1 MKENCLRFLIGLL
14 ISLIVFSS
22 QILNAQTSS
31 PNELYIKSEIQNILS
46 TLSDNLNRF
55 EYLQKIFE
63 NTGKNDK
70 NYDEYKNIWISTT
83 LAINAIASVCEYEN
97 ELLTLFL
104 DLRKKRR
111 VHYFDVRIRSLE
123 TSIKQITIMSE
134 QIQINNK
141 LMPPDLAERQLY
153 DNLKKNIDSSIDLLE
168 KSKDLILQLKKNHP
182 LPVSS
187 RLKSFLQLRLL

>member
-1 MKENCLRFLIGLL
+1 MKIKYLILLISLL
-14 ISLIVFSS
+14 ISLIVFRT

-31 PNELYIKSEIQNILS
+31 PDELYIKSEIQTILS

-55 EYLQKIFE
+55 EYLQKMFE
-63 NTGKNDK
+63 NTGKDDK

-83 LAINAIASVCEYEN
+83 LASNAIASVCEYEN
-97 ELLTLFL
+97 DLLTLFM
-104 DLRKKRR
+104 DLKEKRR
-111 VHYFDVRIRSLE
+111 AHYFDVRIRSLE

-153 DNLKKNIDSSIDLLE
+153 DKLKKNIDSSIDLLG
-168 KSKDLILQLKKNHP
+168 KSKDLIMQLKKE
-182 LPVSS
+182 
-187 RLKSFLQLRLL
+187 

>member
-1 MKENCLRFLIGLL
+1 MKKKCPILLICLL
-14 ISLIVFSS
+14 ISLIVFST

-31 PNELYIKSEIQNILS
+31 PDELYIKSEIQTILS
-46 TLSDNLNRF
+46 TLSDNSNRF
-55 EYLQKIFE
+55 EYLQKLLE
-63 NTGKNDK
+63 NTGKDDK
-70 NYDEYKNIWISTT
+70 NYDEHKNIWISTT

-97 ELLTLFL
+97 DLLTLFM
-104 DLRKKRR
+104 DLKEKRR
-111 VHYFDVRIRSLE
+111 AHYFDVRIRSLE

-168 KSKDLILQLKKNHP
+168 KSKDLIIQLKK
-182 LPVSS
+182 
-187 RLKSFLQLRLL
+187 K

>member
-1 MKENCLRFLIGLL
+1 MKKNCPIFLIGML
-14 ISLIVFSS
+14 ISLVVFST

-31 PNELYIKSEIQNILS
+31 TDELYVKSEIQTILS

-55 EYLQKIFE
+55 EYLQKLFE

-97 ELLTLFL
+97 ELITLFM
-104 DLRKKRR
+104 DLKRKRR
-111 VHYFDVRIRSLE
+111 AHYFDVRIRSLE

-134 QIQINNK
+134 QIQINNT
-141 LMPPDLAERQLY
+141 LMPPDIAERQLY
-153 DNLKKNIDSSIDLLE
+153 DNLKKNIDSSIDLLG
-168 KSKDLILQLKKNHP
+168 KSKDLIKQLKKE
-182 LPVSS
+182 
-187 RLKSFLQLRLL
+187 

>member
-1 MKENCLRFLIGLL
+1 MKENCPRFLIGLS
-14 ISLIVFSS
+14 ISLILFSS
-22 QILNAQTSS
+22 QILKAQPSP
-31 PNELYIKSEIQNILS
+31 PNELYIKSEIQTILS
-46 TLSDNLNRF
+46 ALSDNLNRF

-83 LAINAIASVCEYEN
+83 LAINAITSVCEYEN
-97 ELLTLFL
+97 ELLTLFM
-104 DLRKKRR
+104 DLKKKRR
-111 VHYFDVRIRSLE
+111 AHYFDVRIRSLE

-168 KSKDLILQLKKNHP
+168 KSKDLII
-182 LPVSS
+182 
-187 RLKSFLQLRLL
+187 QLRRE

>member
-1 MKENCLRFLIGLL
+1 MKKNCPTLLISLL
-14 ISLIVFSS
+14 ISLIVFST

-31 PNELYIKSEIQNILS
+31 PDELYIKSEIQTILS

-55 EYLQKIFE
+55 EYLQKMFE
-63 NTGKNDK
+63 NTGKDDK

-83 LAINAIASVCEYEN
+83 LASNAIASVCEYEN
-97 ELLTLFL
+97 DLLTLFM
-104 DLRKKRR
+104 DLKEKRR

-123 TSIKQITIMSE
+123 TSIKQISIMSE

-168 KSKDLILQLKKNHP
+168 KSKDLIIRLKK
-182 LPVSS
+182 
-187 RLKSFLQLRLL
+187 K

>member
-1 MKENCLRFLIGLL
+1 MKKKCPAFLIGLL
-14 ISLIVFSS
+14 ISLIVFST

-31 PNELYIKSEIQNILS
+31 PDELYIKSEIQTILS
-46 TLSDNLNRF
+46 MLSDNLNRF
-55 EYLQKIFE
+55 EYLQKMFE
-63 NTGKNDK
+63 NTGKDDK

-97 ELLTLFL
+97 DLLTLFM

-168 KSKDLILQLKKNHP
+168 KSKDLIIKLKKN
-182 LPVSS
+182 
-187 RLKSFLQLRLL
+187 

>member
-1 MKENCLRFLIGLL
+1 MKKNCPTLLISLL
-14 ISLIVFSS
+14 ISLIVFST

-31 PNELYIKSEIQNILS
+31 PDELYIKSEIQTILS

-55 EYLQKIFE
+55 EYLQKMFE
-63 NTGKNDK
+63 NTGKDDK

-83 LAINAIASVCEYEN
+83 LASNAIASVCEYEN
-97 ELLTLFL
+97 DLLTLFM
-104 DLRKKRR
+104 DLKGKRR

-123 TSIKQITIMSE
+123 TSIKQISIMSE

-168 KSKDLILQLKKNHP
+168 KSKDLIIRLKK
-182 LPVSS
+182 
-187 RLKSFLQLRLL
+187 K

>member
-1 MKENCLRFLIGLL
+1 MKKNCPTLLISLL
-14 ISLIVFSS
+14 ISLIVFST

-31 PNELYIKSEIQNILS
+31 PDELYIKSEIQTILS

-55 EYLQKIFE
+55 EYLQKMFE
-63 NTGKNDK
+63 NTGKDDK

-83 LAINAIASVCEYEN
+83 LASNAIASVCEYEN
-97 ELLTLFL
+97 DLLTLFM
-104 DLRKKRR
+104 DLKEKRR

-123 TSIKQITIMSE
+123 TSIKQISIMSE

-168 KSKDLILQLKKNHP
+168 KSKELIIKLKK
-182 LPVSS
+182 
-187 RLKSFLQLRLL
+187 K

>member
-1 MKENCLRFLIGLL
+1 MKKKCPILLISLL
-14 ISLIVFSS
+14 ISLIVFST

-31 PNELYIKSEIQNILS
+31 SDELYIKSEIQTILS
-46 TLSDNLNRF
+46 TLSDNSNRF
-55 EYLQKIFE
+55 EYLQKLLE
-63 NTGKNDK
+63 NTGKDDK
-70 NYDEYKNIWISTT
+70 NYDEHKNIWISTT

-97 ELLTLFL
+97 DLLTLFM
-104 DLRKKRR
+104 DLKEKRR

-168 KSKDLILQLKKNHP
+168 KSKDLIIKLKK
-182 LPVSS
+182 
-187 RLKSFLQLRLL
+187 K

>member
-1 MKENCLRFLIGLL
+1 MKKKCPILLICLL
-14 ISLIVFSS
+14 ISLIVFST

-31 PNELYIKSEIQNILS
+31 PDELYIKSEIQTILS
-46 TLSDNLNRF
+46 MLSDNSNRF
-55 EYLQKIFE
+55 EYLQKMFE
-63 NTGKNDK
+63 NTGKDDK

-97 ELLTLFL
+97 DLLTLFM
-104 DLRKKRR
+104 DLKEKRR
-111 VHYFDVRIRSLE
+111 AHYFDVRIRSLE

-168 KSKDLILQLKKNHP
+168 KSKDLIIQLKK
-182 LPVSS
+182 
-187 RLKSFLQLRLL
+187 K

>member
-1 MKENCLRFLIGLL
+1 MKKNCPTLLISLL
-14 ISLIVFSS
+14 ISLIVFST

-31 PNELYIKSEIQNILS
+31 PDELYIKSEIQTILS

-55 EYLQKIFE
+55 EYLQKMFE
-63 NTGKNDK
+63 NTGKDDK

-83 LAINAIASVCEYEN
+83 LASNAIASVCEYEN
-97 ELLTLFL
+97 DLLTLFM
-104 DLRKKRR
+104 DLKEKRR

-123 TSIKQITIMSE
+123 TSIKQISIMSE

-168 KSKDLILQLKKNHP
+168 KSKELIIRLKK
-182 LPVSS
+182 
-187 RLKSFLQLRLL
+187 K

>member
-1 MKENCLRFLIGLL
+1 MKKNCPTLLISLL
-14 ISLIVFSS
+14 ISLIVFST

-31 PNELYIKSEIQNILS
+31 PDELYIKSEIQTILS

-55 EYLQKIFE
+55 EFLQKMFE
-63 NTGKNDK
+63 NTGKDDK

-83 LAINAIASVCEYEN
+83 LASNAIASVCEYEN
-97 ELLTLFL
+97 DLLTLFM
-104 DLRKKRR
+104 DLKEKRR

-123 TSIKQITIMSE
+123 TSIKQISIMSE

-153 DNLKKNIDSSIDLLE
+153 DKLKKNIDSSIDLLE
-168 KSKDLILQLKKNHP
+168 KSKELIIKLKK
-182 LPVSS
+182 
-187 RLKSFLQLRLL
+187 K

>member
-1 MKENCLRFLIGLL
+1 MKKKCPILLISLL
-14 ISLIVFSS
+14 ISLIVFST

-31 PNELYIKSEIQNILS
+31 TDELYVKSEIQTILS

-55 EYLQKIFE
+55 EYLQKLFE

-97 ELLTLFL
+97 DLLTLFM
-104 DLRKKRR
+104 DLKRKRR
-111 VHYFDVRIRSLE
+111 AHYFDVRIRSLE

-134 QIQINNK
+134 QIQINNT
-141 LMPPDLAERQLY
+141 LMPPDIAERQLY
-153 DNLKKNIDSSIDLLE
+153 DNLKKNIDSSIDLLG
-168 KSKDLILQLKKNHP
+168 KSKDLILKLKKE
-182 LPVSS
+182 
-187 RLKSFLQLRLL
+187 

>member
-1 MKENCLRFLIGLL
+1 MKKNCPTLLISLL
-14 ISLIVFSS
+14 ISLIVFST

-31 PNELYIKSEIQNILS
+31 PDEFYIKSEIQTILS

-55 EYLQKIFE
+55 EYLQKMLE
-63 NTGKNDK
+63 NTGKDDK
-70 NYDEYKNIWISTT
+70 NYDEHKNIWISTT

-97 ELLTLFL
+97 DLLTLFM
-104 DLRKKRR
+104 DLKEKRR
-111 VHYFDVRIRSLE
+111 THYFAVRIRSLE
-123 TSIKQITIMSE
+123 TSIKQISIMSE

-168 KSKDLILQLKKNHP
+168 KSKGLIIKLKK
-182 LPVSS
+182 
-187 RLKSFLQLRLL
+187 K

>member
-1 MKENCLRFLIGLL
+1 MKKNCHRFLIGLL
-14 ISLIVFSS
+14 ISLVVSGS
-22 QILNAQTSS
+22 QILNAQTFS
-31 PNELYIKSEIQNILS
+31 PNELYVKSEIQTILS

-55 EYLQKIFE
+55 EYLQKLFE
-63 NTGKNDK
+63 NTGKDDK

-97 ELLTLFL
+97 DLLTLFL
-104 DLRKKRR
+104 DLKEKRR
-111 VHYFDVRIRSLE
+111 AHYFDVRIRSLE
-123 TSIKQITIMSE
+123 TSIEQISIMSE

-168 KSKDLILQLKKNHP
+168 KSKKLIIQLKKN
-182 LPVSS
+182 
-187 RLKSFLQLRLL
+187 

>member
-1 MKENCLRFLIGLL
+1 MKKKYPILLISLL
-14 ISLIVFSS
+14 ISLIVFST

-31 PNELYIKSEIQNILS
+31 SDELYIKSEIQTILS

-55 EYLQKIFE
+55 EYLQKLLE
-63 NTGKNDK
+63 NTGKDDK
-70 NYDEYKNIWISTT
+70 NYDEHKNIWISTT

-97 ELLTLFL
+97 DLLTLFM
-104 DLRKKRR
+104 DLKEKRR

-168 KSKDLILQLKKNHP
+168 KSKDLIIQLKK
-182 LPVSS
+182 
-187 RLKSFLQLRLL
+187 K

>member
-1 MKENCLRFLIGLL
+1 MKKNCPTLLISLL
-14 ISLIVFSS
+14 ISLIVFST

-31 PNELYIKSEIQNILS
+31 PDELYIKSEIQTILS

-55 EYLQKIFE
+55 EYLQKMFE
-63 NTGKNDK
+63 NTGKDDK

-83 LAINAIASVCEYEN
+83 LASNAIASVCEYEN
-97 ELLTLFL
+97 DLLTLFM
-104 DLRKKRR
+104 DLKEKRR

-123 TSIKQITIMSE
+123 TSIKQISIMSE

-153 DNLKKNIDSSIDLLE
+153 DKLKKNIDSSIDLLE
-168 KSKDLILQLKKNHP
+168 KSKELIIKLKK
-182 LPVSS
+182 
-187 RLKSFLQLRLL
+187 K

>member
-1 MKENCLRFLIGLL
+1 MKTKCFRFLIGLL
-14 ISLIVFSS
+14 ISLVVFST
-22 QILNAQTSS
+22 QILNAQTFSKD
-31 PNELYIKSEIQNILS
+31 ELYIKSEIQTILS

-55 EYLQKIFE
+55 EYLQKKFE
-63 NTGKNDK
+63 NTGKDDK

-97 ELLTLFL
+97 DLLTLFM
-104 DLRKKRR
+104 DLREKRR
-111 VHYFDVRIRSLE
+111 AHYFDVRIRSLE

-153 DNLKKNIDSSIDLLE
+153 DHLKKNIDSSIDLLG
-168 KSKDLILQLKKNHP
+168 KSKDLIKQLKKE
-182 LPVSS
+182 
-187 RLKSFLQLRLL
+187 